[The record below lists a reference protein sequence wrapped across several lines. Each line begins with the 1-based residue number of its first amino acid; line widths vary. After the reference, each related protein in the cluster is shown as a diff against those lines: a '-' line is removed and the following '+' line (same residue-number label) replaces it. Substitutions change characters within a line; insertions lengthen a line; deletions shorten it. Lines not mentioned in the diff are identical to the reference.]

1 VLPLFRNIACTA
13 VELKSVPNWAEF
25 LSALDNSALVEN
37 KDVPVNCSAIKK
49 PVAHSCDDTDVS
61 SRENSSPLTV
71 KSFTDCHQL
80 LNLLSLMTDVN
91 ASSFSHIV
99 YCIFNLERYNH
110 LCVGYFLI
118 VFFVCK

>member
-13 VELKSVPNWAEF
+13 VELLSEPNWVEF

-37 KDVPVNCSAIKK
+37 KEVPVNCFVIQK

-61 SRENSSPLTV
+61 SRENSSPLNV

-80 LNLLSLMTDVN
+80 LNLLSLMSDVN
-91 ASSFSHIV
+91 ASSFSDIV
-99 YCIFNLERYNH
+99 SCIFNLERYNH
-110 LCVGYFLI
+110 LCVGYYLI
-118 VFFVCK
+118 VFYVCK